1 MERAFWTVPLICD
14 ACKASTPEYSIL
26 HTCSGYGDLWENRTW
41 DGRIIGNL
49 FSQRKRKLNNF
60 KQANLFPTTSRSCE
74 FLYCTGL
81 FVCGIMLSAC
91 DNGMESSFHN
101 VSWALATL
109 SDHAHF
115 TACCYPTTDT
125 FSIGCNLIPQQ
136 SRIGC
141 RINCIAV
148 TWGKLVT
155 FYPNCVPIPTTK
167 ICSYDVAHKS

>member
-1 MERAFWTVPLICD
+1 MERAFWTEPLICD

-115 TACCYPTTDT
+115 TASCYPTTDT
-125 FSIGCNLIPQQ
+125 FSIGCNLIPKH

-167 ICSYDVAHKS
+167 IRSYDVAHKS